1 LSDPGNDDV
10 DLAPLDALK
19 GALAYFGET
28 LALVGE
34 ADWDRPVDEWD
45 IRRLVAHVIINDA
58 QISALV
64 RGENVEWTTE
74 VDTSAIGTNAMATW
88 RGVAL
93 GLLGALGEAGAL
105 VASYSHPLGAATGE
119 QLAGMR
125 VVENLAHGWDLARA
139 LSVDR
144 PLPGPLAEW
153 ALDFL
158 RPMAGAVLDS
168 EHFGPPIPLGLDADA
183 ATRLLA
189 LMGRDG

>member
-1 LSDPGNDDV
+1 MSDPGNDDI

-64 RGENVEWTTE
+64 RGEGVAWTTE

-93 GLLGALGEAGAL
+93 GLLGALDGTGAL
-105 VASYSHPLGAATGE
+105 QTTYSHPSGAATGA

-125 VVENLAHGWDLARA
+125 VVENLAHGWDLAQA
-139 LSVDR
+139 LGVDR

-153 ALDFL
+153 ALDFV

-168 EHFGPPIPLGLDADA
+168 EHFAAPIPLGLEANA

-189 LMGRDG
+189 LMGRNG